1 MADVSIINLPD
12 NSSYNLKDAVSRG
25 RFDVKMGTGTAGQ
38 AGSSSKAYI
47 PAKWTYNLGMT
58 PVAGD
63 ILTIKIPVAGVS
75 SGVWMSVDN
84 GTTYYPIAVNNKT
97 RLTTQYVINN
107 EITVIYQA
115 NMVTTTYG
123 TDVTGA
129 AKGSSAAD
137 LTSDRWC
144 VLNYYDANT
153 TYSAMT
159 AAEMETG
166 TATTARAMSA
176 ANVKAGLQAVLEAT
190 NGDVQLYGS
199 HLTGQVPAPSAAN
212 NGKVIKVASGVYSL
226 ENETTE
232 LPTVTSL
239 DNGKFLRV
247 VDGAWAAAT
256 VASANGVS
264 F

>member
-129 AKGSSAAD
+129 AKGSSAED

-176 ANVKAGLQAVLEAT
+176 ANTKAGLQAVLKAT

-199 HLTGQVPAPSAAN
+199 HLTGQVPVPTAN
-212 NGKVIKVASGVYSL
+212 DNGKVIKIAGGVYTLAAPESG
-226 ENETTE
+226 
-232 LPTVTSL
+232 LPAVSSS

-247 VDGAWAAAT
+247 VEGAWAAAT
-256 VASANGVS
+256 VDSANGVG